1 MSLAELVKALDEEGL
16 TLAVEGGRPKFV
28 GNVEAARA
36 FLARYREELN
46 AYRGL
51 LAHFLITTQ
60 DDTPEAREEFAL
72 AYEAKLR
79 AEAEEEIGRNVPYWL
94 AYAFWCLFTDALSGY
109 VRWGLERYT
118 WAALLEAVEEGQ
130 HVGLEVRALERWARA
145 HLTREAHLFACR
157 FGDPEWEARKE
168 ELANEAEVW
177 AWRAWLVALAVRNR
191 RGVSW
196 LDPWVDLSPWVRLLA
211 QHGRAWRLA
220 FREEA
225 A

>member
-16 TLAVEGGRPKFV
+16 TLAVEDGRPKFV

-36 FLARYREELN
+36 FLARHREEM
-46 AYRGL
+46 AHYRNL
-51 LAHFLITTQ
+51 LAHFLTTTQ
-60 DDTPEAREEFAL
+60 DDTQEAREEFAM

-79 AEAEEEIGRNVPYWL
+79 AESEEEIGRNVPYWL
-94 AYAFWCLFTDALSGY
+94 AYAFWCLLADALSGY

-130 HVGLEVRALERWARA
+130 YAGLEVRALERWARA
-145 HLTREAHLFACR
+145 HLAREAHLAALR
-157 FGDPEWEARKE
+157 FEDPAWVEKKE
-168 ELANEAEVW
+168 ELANEAEAW
-177 AWRAWLVALAVRNR
+177 AWRAWLVALAIRNR
-191 RGVSW
+191 RGVNR
-196 LDPWVDLSPWVRLLA
+196 LDPWVDLSPWVRYLA
-211 QHGRAWRLA
+211 KNGRAWGLA

>member
-1 MSLAELVKALDEEGL
+1 MSLAELLKALDEEGL

-28 GNVEAARA
+28 GNLEAAKA
-36 FLARYREELN
+36 FLARHREELTR
-46 AYRGL
+46 YRGL

-60 DDTPEAREEFAL
+60 DDTQEAREAFAL

-79 AEAEEEIGRNVPYWL
+79 AEAEEEIGRDVPHWL
-94 AYAFWCLFTDALSGY
+94 AYAFWCLLADALSGY
-109 VRWGLERYT
+109 VRWGLERCT

-130 HVGLEVRALERWARA
+130 YVGLEVRALERWAQA
-145 HLTREAHLFACR
+145 HLAREAHLAALR
-157 FGDPEWEARKE
+157 FEDPAWVEEKE
-168 ELANEAEVW
+168 ELALEAETW
-177 AWRAWLVALAVRNR
+177 AWRAWLVALAIRNR
-191 RGVSW
+191 RGVSR

-211 QHGRAWRLA
+211 KNGRAWRLA

>member
-36 FLARYREELN
+36 FLARHREEM
-46 AYRGL
+46 AHYRGL

-60 DDTPEAREEFAL
+60 DDTSEAREEFTM

-94 AYAFWCLFTDALSGY
+94 AYAFWCLLTDALSGY

-130 HVGLEVRALERWARA
+130 HVGLEVRAPGEVGPGPPRQRGPPRRA
-145 HLTREAHLFACR
+145 
-157 FGDPEWEARKE
+157 
-168 ELANEAEVW
+168 
-177 AWRAWLVALAVRNR
+177 AV
-191 RGVSW
+191 
-196 LDPWVDLSPWVRLLA
+196 
-211 QHGRAWRLA
+211 
-220 FREEA
+220 
-225 A
+225 

>member
-1 MSLAELVKALDEEGL
+1 MNLAKLLKALDEEGL
-16 TLAVEGGRPKFV
+16 TLAVEEGRPKFV
-28 GNVEAARA
+28 GNLEAAKA
-36 FLARYREELN
+36 FLARHREEMTR
-46 AYRGL
+46 YRDL
-51 LAHFLITTQ
+51 LGHFLTTTQ
-60 DDTPEAREEFAL
+60 DDTQEAREAFAL

-94 AYAFWCLFTDALSGY
+94 AYVFWCLLADALSGY

-130 HVGLEVRALERWARA
+130 HAGLEVRALERWARA
-145 HLTREAHLFACR
+145 HLAREAHLAALR
-157 FGDPEWEARKE
+157 FEDPAWVEKKE
-168 ELANEAEVW
+168 ELANEAEAW
-177 AWRAWLVALAVRNR
+177 AWRAWLVALAIRNR
-191 RGVSW
+191 RGVSR

-211 QHGRAWRLA
+211 KHGRAWRLV

>member
-28 GNVEAARA
+28 GNLEAARA
-36 FLARYREELN
+36 FLARHREELTR
-46 AYRGL
+46 YRGL

-60 DDTPEAREEFAL
+60 DDTQEAREVFAL

-94 AYAFWCLFTDALSGY
+94 AYAFWCLLTDALSGY

-118 WAALLEAVEEGQ
+118 WAALLETVEESQ
-130 HVGLEVRALERWARA
+130 HVGLEIRALERWARA
-145 HLTREAHLFACR
+145 HATREAHLFACR

-168 ELANEAEVW
+168 ELALEAESW

-191 RGVSW
+191 RGVSR

-211 QHGRAWRLA
+211 KHGRAWRLV

>member
-36 FLARYREELN
+36 FLARHREEM
-46 AYRGL
+46 AHYRGL

-60 DDTPEAREEFAL
+60 DDTSEAREEFTM

-94 AYAFWCLFTDALSGY
+94 AYAFWCLLTDALSGY

-130 HVGLEVRALERWARA
+130 HVGLEVRALARWARA
-145 HLTREAHLFACR
+145 HLAREAHLAVLR
-157 FGDPEWEARKE
+157 FEDPAWVEKKE
-168 ELANEAEVW
+168 KLANEAEAW

-191 RGVSW
+191 RGVSR

-211 QHGRAWRLA
+211 KHGRAWRLA

>member
-28 GNVEAARA
+28 GNLEAARA
-36 FLARYREELN
+36 FLARHREEM
-46 AYRGL
+46 AHYRDL

-60 DDTPEAREEFAL
+60 DDIQEAREAFAL

-94 AYAFWCLFTDALSGY
+94 AYASWCLLTDALSGY
-109 VRWGLERYT
+109 IRWGLERYT
-118 WAALLEAVEEGQ
+118 WAALLEVVEEGQ

-145 HLTREAHLFACR
+145 HATREAHLAALR
-157 FGDPEWEARKE
+157 FENPAWVEKKE
-168 ELANEAEVW
+168 ELALEAESW

-191 RGVSW
+191 RGVSR

-211 QHGRAWRLA
+211 KHGRAWRLA